1 MRRAP
6 WLDHF
11 MSMRIALALEY
22 DGSRF
27 LGWQTQPGGG
37 TVQDTLE
44 AALAMIAG
52 ERIQLTCA
60 GRTDRGVHALE
71 QVAHFDVAAQRP
83 ESAWVRGVNALLPE
97 SVAVQW
103 AREVPAEFHA
113 RYAGRARTYRYVLI
127 NRAVRPALAARHAGW
142 FHLPLDASA
151 MRAAAQRLIG
161 EHDFSAFRS
170 ADCQAKTPV
179 RTLHQ
184 LAIESRGERIDF
196 VLRANAFLHHMVRN
210 IVGTLVYVG
219 KGRHPPDWAGEVLE
233 SRDRAR
239 AAPTFAAEGLYL
251 ERVEYEAQW
260 GLPRQER
267 TELRTPVLP

>member
-1 MRRAP
+1 
-6 WLDHF
+6 
-11 MSMRIALALEY
+11 MRIALALEY

-44 AALAMIAG
+44 AALATIAG

-71 QVAHFDVAAQRP
+71 QVVHFDVDAQRP
-83 ESAWVRGVNALLPE
+83 ASAWVRGVNALLPE
-97 SVAVQW
+97 SLAVQW
-103 AREVPAEFHA
+103 SREVPAEFHA
-113 RYAGRARTYRYVLI
+113 RYAARARTYRYVLV

-142 FHLPLDASA
+142 FHLPLDVAA
-151 MRAAAQRLIG
+151 MRAAARHLRG

-170 ADCQAKTPV
+170 AECQAKTPV
-179 RTLHQ
+179 RTL
-184 LAIESRGERIDF
+184 LGLDIEAVGERIDF

-219 KGRHPPDWAGEVLE
+219 KGKHPPAWAGEVLE

-251 ERVEYEAQW
+251 ERVEYEARW
-260 GLPRQER
+260 GLPQQER
-267 TELRTPVLP
+267 TELRIPALP